1 MVMRLRKSKYTFL
14 LNAGGKYLVY
24 NSAKNNFWKVNDN
37 VFAFIKHLDS
47 KEIQN
52 DSERELASFLHR
64 LSIIN
69 TDDEDR
75 CIADN
80 FKLRFLANSFSK
92 DHLDLTIAPTL
103 KCNLCCP
110 YCFEENKPLFVMDSD
125 ICDQI
130 VKFVNKH
137 NFAKKIR
144 ITWFGGEPLLCVR
157 EMDSLVST

>member
-1 MVMRLRKSKYTFL
+1 MKLRKSKYTFL
-14 LNAGGKYLVY
+14 LDAGGKYLVY

-37 VFAFIKHLDS
+37 VFEFIKYLDS
-47 KEIQN
+47 IEIQN
-52 DSERELASFLHR
+52 ASERELASFLHR

-69 TDDEDR
+69 TDEEDR
-75 CIADN
+75 NIADN

-110 YCFEENKPLFVMDSD
+110 YCFEENKPLFVMDKA
-125 ICDQI
+125 ICDKI
-130 VKFVNKH
+130 VKFIKKH

-144 ITWFGGEPLLCVR
+144 ITWFGGEPLLCVGKIDYIL
-157 EMDSLVST
+157 EGTF